1 MIINPCPFYTT
12 QRSTAPV
19 PQIPSVTEQLHP
31 TPAYSSA
38 LLPSFFS
45 LQRVLSVLHFPMTLT
60 SISVQKLPSSALY
73 LNSVCPVISTLDE
86 NVHFLLDNQAI
97 EDANGKQHPAVDY
110 GASLKSLLALD
121 WPLVGSKASAHAE
134 LQPTYLNI
142 ARPPLS
148 NSKGSHESTTYVSL
162 PFHVTELFRKIVVEK
177 ERARQVDGGM
187 HIGAN
192 INPLIHDPF
201 KLVLLNPSCI
211 TTMVELDELHSR
223 SNGGDSDDDLGLTNS
238 RNPFNKMTA
247 SFNKLLKI
255 TTSSTPSTSVSS
267 GSSNCKGFLTLQSFF
282 ETGDQKLSFLNSSAP
297 NSVHIFDKMLVF
309 DPEAYSSVIA
319 NHETSKLMISS
330 HINVINVF
338 AIDKGSN
345 YTNTKQIKAEKPI
358 LPTSDD
364 APPASANGQIPPTG
378 QVAASASAAPTSF
391 SAAPSAAAQ
400 ASPHVPPKEYTKVVE
415 TPILR
420 FQLHPKYIVTQLKS
434 YLNFRNEPFLL
445 IGLDS
450 GDVIIMNLVNLN
462 VRVFD
467 NLGFNKHHANSAYN
481 IGVTSLKAISHP
493 KYELLIVAGF
503 ANGEVII
510 INPYDT
516 TPPIPKSPAYTKK
529 VVGKDEYITYF
540 KKSDL
545 SFNASVTA
553 NSEKTV
559 SNSPPYIVSHFKL
572 SHKPITAIA
581 STMSYTHSDSYT
593 PKNSCNPM
601 IIAFGSDD
609 GLLRLIDLVNTFEEN
624 YGDGSNPLN
633 NQLITD
639 IIANYFHDGIN
650 DIQFSPDFKFL
661 CMVGRGDLIEIFKM
675 SFYNVNGLL
684 TKQSGNSHQ
693 TPHVPGRRSRS
704 GTVNSTNSGN
714 GINYNMF
721 LSPSNITP
729 SNSIDLRVDE
739 SEAPSSS
746 PPIYPPIIK
755 EVTIVGRFKGHT
767 NTVGKIQFVKSDQL
781 FNGDLEPSA
790 SPIYKLASTGND
802 GKVIFWEFDYKALPK
817 VKKVHHYHS
826 NAKAANSNHVKRRII
841 GNTNV
846 AARYPSSSPLVA
858 TTSGSK
864 LKQSN
869 SGTNIGSFN
878 LGLELGHSRNHSW
891 NFQNDEFN
899 NMNKFLSVP
908 ATTES
913 NTGALLEQFMIVSSF
928 YRSLFELRRKRHY
941 HKLLHELSGSANTS
955 IKKYRCIIHP
965 IVNDKLVPSIEIP
978 LLTLDLSRFITDGR
992 IDGVHISSS
1001 NLWVFAKSGDIFK
1014 FDIK

>member
-1 MIINPCPFYTT
+1 M
-12 QRSTAPV
+12 
-19 PQIPSVTEQLHP
+19 
-31 TPAYSSA
+31 
-38 LLPSFFS
+38 
-45 LQRVLSVLHFPMTLT
+45 
-60 SISVQKLPSSALY
+60 
-73 LNSVCPVISTLDE
+73 ISTLDD

-97 EDANGKQHPAVDY
+97 EDADGKQHSAVDY

-121 WPLVGSKASAHAE
+121 WPLVGSKASAHAK
-134 LQPTYLNI
+134 LQSTYLNI
-142 ARPPLS
+142 ARPPLG

-162 PFHVTELFRKIVVEK
+162 PFHVTELFRKILVEK
-177 ERARQVDGGM
+177 ERAKQVDGGM

-211 TTMVELDELHSR
+211 TTIAELDEFHSR

-255 TTSSTPSTSVSS
+255 TTSSAPTTSASS
-267 GSSNCKGFLTLQSFF
+267 GSSNYKGFMTLQSFF
-282 ETGDQKLSFLNSSAP
+282 DTGDQKLSFLNSSAP
-297 NSVHIFDKMLVF
+297 NSLHIFEKLLVF
-309 DPEAYSSVIA
+309 DPEAYSTVIA
-319 NHETSKLMISS
+319 NPETSKLMISS

-338 AIDKGSN
+338 AIDKSSN
-345 YTNTKQIKAEKPI
+345 YMNTKQVKVEKPI

-364 APPASANGQIPPTG
+364 APPASAANGQYPPAG
-378 QVAASASAAPTSF
+378 QVAAASASTAPPPSSAAPPA
-391 SAAPSAAAQ
+391 AAP
-400 ASPHVPPKEYTKVVE
+400 PVPPVPPKEHTKVIE

-420 FQLHPKYIVTQLKS
+420 FQFHPKYIVTQLKS

-516 TPPIPKSPAYTKK
+516 TPSVPKSPTYTKK

-601 IIAFGSDD
+601 IIAFGADD

-624 YGDGSNPLN
+624 YGDGSSPLN

-684 TKQSGNSHQ
+684 TKQGGNSHQ
-693 TPHVPGRRSRS
+693 APHVPSRRSRS
-704 GTVNSTNSGN
+704 GTVNSTSSGN

-721 LSPSNITP
+721 LSPSSITP

-739 SEAPSSS
+739 SETPSSS

-781 FNGDLEPSA
+781 FNADLEPSA
-790 SPIYKLASTGND
+790 SPIYKLASSGND

-817 VKKVHHYHS
+817 VKKVHHHHS
-826 NAKAANSNHVKRRII
+826 NAKTANSSHVKRRISLSPGMKGPI
-841 GNTNV
+841 GTTNV

-858 TTSGSK
+858 TTSGTTSK

-878 LGLELGHSRNHSW
+878 LGLELGHSRNRSW

-908 ATTES
+908 TTTES

-941 HKLLHELSGSANTS
+941 HKLLHELGGSTNTS
-955 IKKYRCIIHP
+955 IKKYHCIIHP

-978 LLTLDLSRFITDGR
+978 LLTIDLSRFIADGR
-992 IDGVHISSS
+992 IDGIHVSSS